1 MITRE
6 QIIKANKDLPTVNI
20 KGKEYVMVKD
30 RVKSLREVFPD
41 FSIMT
46 EILNI
51 DEESVTI
58 RATIIDESGNIKAT
72 GHAHELKGASPIN
85 RTSYVENAETSAIG
99 RAIGLLGIGIDDS
112 FGSADEVA
120 NAMKQ
125 QAEPDK
131 VTAREA
137 KVLKM
142 MMGKY
147 NIDTKKVLD
156 WVGASSVDEMTK
168 EQYVTVSR
176 EIDKKYGQH
185 SA

>member
-30 RVKSLREVFPD
+30 RVKALREVFPD

-125 QAEPDK
+125 QADEK
-131 VTAREA
+131 VSTREA

-142 MMGKY
+142 MMEKH
-147 NIDTKKVLD
+147 NIEVKKVLE
-156 WVGASSVDEMTK
+156 WIGASSVDEMTK

>member
-6 QIIKANKDLPTVNI
+6 QIVKANIDLPTINI

-30 RVKSLREVFPD
+30 RVKALREVFPD
-41 FSIMT
+41 FSITT
-46 EILNI
+46 EILNL

-58 RATIIDESGNIKAT
+58 KAMVSDENGNIKAT
-72 GHAHELKGASPIN
+72 GHAHEMKGASAIN
-85 RTSYVENAETSAIG
+85 RTSFIENCETSAIG

-120 NAMKQ
+120 TAMKQ
-125 QAEPDK
+125 QAEPEK
-131 VTAREA
+131 VSAREA

-142 MMGKY
+142 MIEKH
-147 NIDTKKVLD
+147 NIDVKELLE
-156 WVGASSVDEMTK
+156 WVGAPSVDDMTK
-168 EQYVTVSR
+168 EQYVRASKG
-176 EIDKKYGQH
+176 IDKKYGQH